1 MHAITHLLKKR
12 KVPLFKK
19 IKQCRQFT
27 KRSLFDIML
36 HPVVINYLKSKIY
49 QRAKK
54 KKSILQ
60 IPMINCKCLFFLTI
74 LGKLQEDDNKHNLC
88 EKEFLAIVKFQQNI
102 HSFCSSIKTKEQNT
116 SQCTHEKIE
125 RVSLYQEK
133 LR

>member
-1 MHAITHLLKKR
+1 
-12 KVPLFKK
+12 
-19 IKQCRQFT
+19 
-27 KRSLFDIML
+27 ML

-54 KKSILQ
+54 KNRILQ

-74 LGKLQEDDNKHNLC
+74 LGKLQEDDNKHN
-88 EKEFLAIVKFQQNI
+88 EFLAIVKFQQNI
-102 HSFCSSIKTKEQNT
+102 HSFCTSIKTKEQNT

-133 LR
+133 LQ